1 MVWSTDSPLERNLTS
16 LPSQKTRNLFDSSV
30 KARRLGLMIY
40 SSYRPPPLRAPRSPL
55 DQDALWRSPHFH
67 LRRPDHPFSW
77 FSRPPPLR
85 DPIHSAV
92 QHFLKSR
99 TCLQVQLEPPSQGS
113 HRCSVAWADR
123 ETHGLTTRYAIICLL
138 VHPPRGEG

>member
-16 LPSQKTRNLFDSSV
+16 LPSQKTRKLIRQFGQSSETWLNDLFILST
-30 KARRLGLMIY
+30 A
-40 SSYRPPPLRAPRSPL
+40 PLEAPRSPL

-67 LRRPDHPFSW
+67 LRRPDHP
-77 FSRPPPLR
+77 SRGFPDLPLE

-113 HRCSVAWADR
+113 HRCLVAWADR
-123 ETHGLTTRYAIICLL
+123 ETHGLTTRYVIICLL
-138 VHPPRGEG
+138 VHPPRGEW